1 MVTPEFQ
8 VRKAVRSMLKAATKL
23 LRSTMLEYGMAKLL
37 YRDLVAE
44 LQLRRSLWV
53 ALIMAIGNVTVVRSV
68 LFRWIVP
75 TTGSAG

>member
-1 MVTPEFQ
+1 
-8 VRKAVRSMLKAATKL
+8 
-23 LRSTMLEYGMAKLL
+23 MLEYGMAKLL